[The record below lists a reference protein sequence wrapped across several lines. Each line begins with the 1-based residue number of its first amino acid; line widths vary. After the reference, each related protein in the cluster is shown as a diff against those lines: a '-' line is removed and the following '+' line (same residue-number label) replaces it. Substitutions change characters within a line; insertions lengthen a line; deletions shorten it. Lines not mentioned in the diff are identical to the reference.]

1 MRLRA
6 NVTSIMDDIEQAID
20 EELKKLHMDPAEN
33 DSEESEDDIFTPLDR
48 SLQSEDLS
56 DSVLAYIEVS
66 RNRLN
71 AFEQFILEDIEEE
84 DSSSQQL
91 DVYHDQINISTM
103 DFIEDSKKWK
113 EKVISEFKEQ
123 VGQDAQME
131 ISKMANTDVVI
142 DHDGCT
148 ETQLS
153 LEWRELEKRLKE
165 EEEQKL
171 AAQEV
176 ERELHLN
183 SEREDEERRRRSLME
198 FEEQLMKVTKPTLFQ
213 NVGEKKVF
221 YTVDQHELDKQQAY
235 LRKLEKELEEE
246 KQAFEK
252 SQEEERKRTHELH
265 YRAATKIQAA
275 LRGTLV
281 RRWRAKE
288 IKRKRE
294 EEKRLEEEKR
304 EWEKIKKEREEEM
317 KRTEEEQRLHR
328 EEMERR
334 KAEYEVSKEL
344 ERHRLEKER
353 IFEQQKKRD
362 EKDEQRRREMK
373 KKEEQGDITSVKES
387 KVNEESQCLEKAK
400 RLVKQSKK
408 EEEYKQKWM
417 EEKEEHRNITNVKEA
432 GQCLE
437 KEKRLEQQKNK
448 EEINEE
454 RSRERKKKEEQSNI
468 LGVKEE
474 TQCLEKEKI
483 LQQRKK
489 EEEDEER
496 RKAMKRKEV
505 QNSIT
510 SMEKR
515 NAKEESRKQEEEK
528 RDRENEK
535 TKLVKSSRP
544 EEEYKRREENEERG
558 EIVFKS
564 NENEISK
571 RQDNKERITNRNKEE
586 ERNEFKKMG
595 KDIKVEKCKDQKLQI
610 MCNKDTMKNFQEKK
624 QAESIWD
631 GELSTQ
637 IDSGQSINNLKV
649 TTATAQS
656 GINTHQELSND
667 LFGSTTIIGHLSS
680 EVTDKSLNVDSKM
693 ETSGH
698 QNDTIIELENC
709 GPEIQEL
716 SSVCLP
722 DSTEQKRLVWIK
734 NCTPWSKL
742 SLQNKKKRAS
752 VQQSHKRRAKRS
764 KLPSLPPLS
773 TETILRIGAWSSLQE
788 VTTVTLEDLPGCSL
802 STLSQCCKLQTLT
815 LRRCGLRSLDGL
827 NQCPQIR
834 YIDVQ
839 ENSISHVDCGGLANL
854 QVLLLGKNQL
864 TNIHGLD
871 DAENLQVLQLSHN
884 SISRISGLGSLKML
898 LRLLLDHNQL
908 LSTRGLNEIYTLLH
922 LDFSYNHLSHVEGL
936 ENCALL
942 NTLDLRG
949 NSLTK
954 IPVLHNHVLLRD
966 LFLDDNLIS
975 SVHDLESY
983 WLPLLQNLSL
993 AHNSITDLVPLLD
1006 LVSLKRL
1013 DVSQNCLS
1021 DLHNVRLSLQGCSSL
1036 QELNL
1041 TDNPLYQENHWR
1053 SLLLETVPGLIKL
1066 NNEQTSATPAS
1077 SKGLRQQWSFQA
1089 LCQAQQGHR
1098 ESLLQRHKM
1107 EISSAPSQHNAQLLI
1122 SGHHAELFRLA
1133 VDQRYAHEYGDS
1145 CVTEDPSAATESNP
1159 CDFSEASPSQTPEM
1173 EPQPTSNPLKLQS
1186 NDPQTDFPESCS
1198 ETPTKKKP
1206 VNLKIAAAVVIQRC
1220 WRRYVLRRREGPS
1233 GLIAKTNQRSNIR
1246 MKEDWRV
1253 ERPELRKNDRAAIII
1268 QAAWKGYN
1276 LRRRLAQA
1284 LADVRITESDE
1295 DFEEVDTDEFTF
1307 DEKKMEKDW
1316 ITLNSDAS
1324 PARAM
1329 PYSALSRLPKY
1340 QMSPLMPPET
1350 PSAIPP
1356 QPKHAWSDS
1365 EAAVC
1370 LEQHVSP
1377 HLSRRS
1383 NAFSERSQK
1392 IFEEWGITSESTA
1405 RLMLK
1410 RADRMKGRKQQQKR
1424 LLVHQVKNEVH
1435 NALKAEEP
1443 LFNKERTY
1451 QRRHEHAVHP
1461 HTNAAVL
1468 GRNHFLPEIDHE
1480 IRNGG
1485 RVQLVASAGSR
1496 GGVDS
1501 GAKFCVDSVG
1511 VSPPLNKQTR
1521 VRRHSTE
1528 HAKTEVP
1535 SPDRVSSAPVR
1546 KERIS
1551 FRDIPVR
1558 NSGGWGGGKKRTHL
1572 NKSGTIKPLALKV
1585 TLRYD

>member
-1 MRLRA
+1 
-6 NVTSIMDDIEQAID
+6 MDDIDQAID
-20 EELKKLHMDPAEN
+20 EELKKLHLDPSEN
-33 DSEESEDDIFTPLDR
+33 DSEESEDDNFTPLDR
-48 SLQSEDLS
+48 SLHSEDLFS

-66 RNRLN
+66 RDRLN

-84 DSSSQQL
+84 ESSSQQL
-91 DVYHDQINISTM
+91 DVYHDGNQINMST
-103 DFIEDSKKWK
+103 IEDSKKWK
-113 EKVISEFKEQ
+113 EKVISEFEEQ
-123 VGQDAQME
+123 VGQNAQME

-198 FEEQLMKVTKPTLFQ
+198 FEEQLMKVSKPTLLQ
-213 NVGEKKVF
+213 NGGEKNEVF
-221 YTVDQHELDKQQAY
+221 YTVDQHELDKQQKY

-288 IKRKRE
+288 IKRKRKV
-294 EEKRLEEEKR
+294 EEKLEEEKR

-317 KRTEEEQRLHR
+317 RRTEEEQRFHR

-334 KAEYEVSKEL
+334 RAEYEASKEL

-353 IFEQQKKRD
+353 RLEQQKKRE

-373 KKEEQGDITSVKES
+373 TKEEQGDITSVKES
-387 KVNEESQCLEKAK
+387 KGNEESKCLEKPK

-408 EEEYKQKWM
+408 EEEDKQKCM
-417 EEKEEHRNITNVKEA
+417 EEKEEHRNITSVKEES
-432 GQCLE
+432 QSLE
-437 KEKRLEQQKNK
+437 KEKRLEQQKKK
-448 EEINEE
+448 EDLDEE
-454 RSRERKKKEEQSNI
+454 RSREREKKEEESKI

-483 LQQRKK
+483 LQQGKK

-496 RKAMKRKEV
+496 RKATKRKEV
-505 QNSIT
+505 QSSIT

-528 RDRENEK
+528 LNRENERRES
-535 TKLVKSSRP
+535 VRSSRP
-544 EEEYKRREENEERG
+544 EEECKRREDNEERG
-558 EIVFKS
+558 EIMIKS
-564 NENEISK
+564 NENEIRE
-571 RQDNKERITNRNKEE
+571 RQDNKEGITNESKEE
-586 ERNEFKKMG
+586 ERNEIKKMG
-595 KDIKVEKCKDQKLQI
+595 QKIKVEKYKDQKLQI
-610 MCNKDTMKNFQEKK
+610 MSNKDTMKNFQETN
-624 QAESIWD
+624 QAKSSWD
-631 GELSTQ
+631 GELSSQ
-637 IDSGQSINNLKV
+637 MDSRQSRNTLKV
-649 TTATAQS
+649 STATPKS
-656 GINTHQELSND
+656 CIHTHQELSNE

-693 ETSGH
+693 ETTGL
-698 QNDTIIELENC
+698 QNVTTIELENC

-752 VQQSHKRRAKRS
+752 VQQQSQKRRAKRS
-764 KLPSLPPLS
+764 KLPSLPPLT
-773 TETILRIGAWSSLQE
+773 TETILSIGAWSSLKE

-802 STLSQCCKLQTLT
+802 STLSQCCQLQTLT

-864 TNIHGLD
+864 MNIHGLD
-871 DAENLQVLQLSHN
+871 DAEKLQVLQLSHN

-908 LSTRGLNEIYTLLH
+908 LSTKGLNEIYTILH

-949 NSLTK
+949 NSLTEL
-954 IPVLHNHVLLRD
+954 PVLNNHVLLRD

-983 WLPLLQNLSL
+983 WLPLLQNLSV

-1013 DVSQNCLS
+1013 DVSHNCLS
-1021 DLHNVRLSLQGCSSL
+1021 DLHNVCLSLQGCSSL
-1036 QELNL
+1036 QELDL

-1066 NNEQTSATPAS
+1066 NNEQTSATAAPS
-1077 SKGLRQQWSFQA
+1077 EGLGQQWSFQA

-1107 EISSAPSQHNAQLLI
+1107 EIRSAPSQHNAQLLV

-1159 CDFSEASPSQTPEM
+1159 CDFSEASPSQSPEM
-1173 EPQPTSNPLKLQS
+1173 EPQHTSNPLKLQS

-1206 VNLKIAAAVVIQRC
+1206 LNLKIAAAVVIQRC

-1246 MKEDWRV
+1246 MVEDWRV
-1253 ERPELRKNDRAAIII
+1253 ERPELRENDRAAIII

-1329 PYSALSRLPKY
+1329 PYSALSRLPKH
-1340 QMSPLMPPET
+1340 QMSPLMPPDSET
-1350 PSAIPP
+1350 PSGIPH

-1365 EAAVC
+1365 KAAVC

-1377 HLSRRS
+1377 HLSSRS
-1383 NAFSERSQK
+1383 NTFSERSQK
-1392 IFEEWGITSESTA
+1392 IFDEWGITSESTA

-1410 RADRMKGRKQQQKR
+1410 RADRMKGRKPQQRR
-1424 LLVHQVKNEVH
+1424 LLVHQVKNEFH
-1435 NALKAEEP
+1435 NAPKAEEP

-1461 HTNAAVL
+1461 HTIAAVL

-1501 GAKFCVDSVG
+1501 GAKFCVDPVG
-1511 VSPPLNKQTR
+1511 VSPPFNKQTR
-1521 VRRHSTE
+1521 ARRHSNE

-1535 SPDRVSSAPVR
+1535 SPDRVGSAPVP

-1551 FRDIPVR
+1551 FRDIPVQ

-1572 NKSGTIKPLALKV
+1572 NK
-1585 TLRYD
+1585 